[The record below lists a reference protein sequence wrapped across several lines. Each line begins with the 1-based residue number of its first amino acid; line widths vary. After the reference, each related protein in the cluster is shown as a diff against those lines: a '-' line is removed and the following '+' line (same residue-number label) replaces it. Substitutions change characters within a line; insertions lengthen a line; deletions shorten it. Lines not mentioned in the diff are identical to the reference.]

1 MKCDKNISAD
11 KTETF
16 SIPNRGGNV
25 WPNQICPA
33 FIPREGASE
42 SEKGCWYCRH
52 ADFRLNREKPLDV
65 GTCEWPD
72 KILK

>member
-1 MKCDKNISAD
+1 MDTDKGNS
-11 KTETF
+11 TEKLENLQ
-16 SIPNRGGNV
+16 IPNRGGNV

-33 FIPREGASE
+33 FIPREGTCDC
-42 SEKGCWYCRH
+42 EKGCWYCRH
-52 ADFRLNREKPLDV
+52 ADFRLNKEKPLEV